1 MAKSMGSEPWV
12 SIDAVAT
19 HLGVTKDSVYR
30 WIEKRGLPAKKIG
43 KLWKLKLSE
52 VDAWVR
58 ASEAEDDPPAIPKEE
73 KRAPSPGKT
82 VMVVDDDEAIR
93 ESVRDF
99 LDDLGYRPLVAGD
112 GEEALAL
119 LQNERPDLILL
130 DLKMPKLDGW
140 AFREMQLR
148 DHRLAGI
155 PVVVVTAASQANLDG
170 VTAVLRKPLH
180 LTLLSN
186 TIAALLEEPA
196 RAAS

>member
-1 MAKSMGSEPWV
+1 MTTSEPWV
-12 SIDAVAT
+12 SIEAVAE
-19 HLGVTKDSVYR
+19 HLGVTRDSIYR

-58 ASEAEDDPPAIPKEE
+58 ASEAGDDPPEIPKAE
-73 KRAPSPGKT
+73 KRAPRPGKK
-82 VMVVDDDEAIR
+82 VLVVDDDEAIR
-93 ESVRDF
+93 EGVRDF
-99 LDDLGYRPLVAGD
+99 LDDLGYQPLVAAD

-119 LQNERPDLILL
+119 MQTERPDLILL

-140 AFREMQLR
+140 KFRELQLR

-155 PVVVVTAASQANLDG
+155 PVVVVTAASQADLDG

-186 TIAALLEEPA
+186 TIAALLQEPTL
-196 RAAS
+196 AAS

>member
-1 MAKSMGSEPWV
+1 MVTGSEPWV
-12 SIDAVAT
+12 SIDAVAE

-52 VDAWVR
+52 VDTWVR
-58 ASEAEDDPPAIPKEE
+58 ASEADDDPPEIPKEA
-73 KRAPSPGKT
+73 KRAPGPGKT
-82 VMVVDDDEAIR
+82 VLVVDDDDGIR
-93 ESVRDF
+93 EGVRDF
-99 LDDLGYRPLVAGD
+99 LEDLGYRPLAAAD
-112 GEEALAL
+112 GEQALVL
-119 LQNERPDLILL
+119 MQTERPDLILL

-140 AFREMQLR
+140 RFRELQLR
-148 DHRLAGI
+148 DHRLAAI
-155 PVVVVTAASQANLDG
+155 PVVVLTAASQANLDG

-186 TIAALLEEPA
+186 TIAALLQEPA

>member
-1 MAKSMGSEPWV
+1 MTKGSEPWV
-12 SIDAVAT
+12 SIDAVAE
-19 HLGVTKDSVYR
+19 HLGVTKDSIYR
-30 WIEKRGLPAKKIG
+30 WIEKRGLPATKLG

-58 ASEAEDDPPAIPKEE
+58 ASEAGDDPPEIPKEA
-73 KRAPSPGKT
+73 KHAPVPGKK
-82 VMVVDDDEAIR
+82 VLVVDDDDGIR
-93 ESVRDF
+93 EGVCDF
-99 LDDLGYRPLVAGD
+99 LEDLGYRPLAAAD
-112 GEEALAL
+112 GEQALRLMQA
-119 LQNERPDLILL
+119 ERPDLILL

-140 AFREMQLR
+140 KFRELQLR

-186 TIAALLEEPA
+186 TIAALLQEPA